1 MARNLYAGRRYCCGA
16 YVPVGYGHFER
27 HYNPDPKGARWRHML
42 QCRVIFNAW
51 MPLPEPYREEE

>member
-42 QCRVIFNAW
+42 QCGIIFNAW
-51 MPLPEPYREEE
+51 MPLQDS

>member
-1 MARNLYAGRRYCCGA
+1 MARNLYAGRCCCCGT

-42 QCRVIFNAW
+42 QCGIIFNW
-51 MPLPEPYREEE
+51 MPLPDSYKSEG